1 MGVDSDFRLGFEP
14 KMTDEQETLVME
26 MVQKLSGYSA
36 GAWEI
41 ANDKLNNYLS
51 AARWYQVSSDL
62 QAVSR
67 AFPGLRITCHQIVES
82 GEEYMIYVHRGELQE
97 EEGYRTFD
105 PCKLW

>member
-1 MGVDSDFRLGFEP
+1 
-14 KMTDEQETLVME
+14 
-26 MVQKLSGYSA
+26 
-36 GAWEI
+36 
-41 ANDKLNNYLS
+41 
-51 AARWYQVSSDL
+51 
-62 QAVSR
+62 VSR